1 MDLGIIAV
9 LISFLTLIYFAIQFK
24 NTREFI
30 YKLPIMTRSKYT
42 GLELLSRRILII
54 DIVLFLISLIVS
66 NAMIKILLSM
76 IIIFTVSY
84 AVSELG
90 TLKEYVN
97 KKRK

>member
-1 MDLGIIAV
+1 MNLGIIAV

-24 NTREFI
+24 NTRKFI
-30 YKLPIMTRSKYT
+30 YKLPVMTRSKYIS
-42 GLELLSRRILII
+42 LEVLSRRILII
-54 DIVLFLISLIVS
+54 DIVLFLMSLIIS
-66 NAMIKILLSM
+66 NVMIKVLLSM

>member
-1 MDLGIIAV
+1 MNLGIIAV

-24 NTREFI
+24 KTRKFI
-30 YKLPIMTRSKYT
+30 YKLPVMTRSKYIS
-42 GLELLSRRILII
+42 LEVLSRRILII
-54 DIVLFLISLIVS
+54 DIVLFLMSLIIS
-66 NAMIKILLSM
+66 NVMIKVLLSM